1 MERAVGKDR
10 VERIITQLSQR
21 EKRQIRLLQLQRV
34 RRSLFRIRLMSP
46 MWYGYSLLDGGAE
59 MMYHH
64 DRYFVLFRTVGL
76 YNDGYIFKYKR
87 PTICF

>member
-46 MWYGYSLLDGGAE
+46 MW
-59 MMYHH
+59 
-64 DRYFVLFRTVGL
+64 
-76 YNDGYIFKYKR
+76 
-87 PTICF
+87 